1 MNEEDSIPAGAAPS
15 AHPAADKGLEGDAE
29 ADEETGDG
37 PLVQQ
42 DAELHGP
49 FRQRPR
55 SELKRLPLSVEESF
69 RSLKDELWGKIGVH
83 RATRLHVRTSWK
95 EKVTQLCM
103 KRWQK
108 NYDQCSRRRTAASSA
123 WRVERLQLRSS
134 SAQSNHKW

>member
-95 EKVTQLCM
+95 EKVTLHEALAKELRPMLAPQDCCQLCVA
-103 KRWQK
+103 
-108 NYDQCSRRRTAASSA
+108 C
-123 WRVERLQLRSS
+123 
-134 SAQSNHKW
+134 